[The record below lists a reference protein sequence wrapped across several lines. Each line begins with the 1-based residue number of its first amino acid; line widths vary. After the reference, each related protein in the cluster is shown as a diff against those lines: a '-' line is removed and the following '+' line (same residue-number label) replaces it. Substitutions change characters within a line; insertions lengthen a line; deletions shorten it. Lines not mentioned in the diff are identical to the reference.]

1 MRMFK
6 ILAVFCALSL
16 TALSQAEQMKQL
28 GAWDVHYI
36 ALTSSF
42 LTPEVARTYGIQRS
56 KYNALVNISVLDSTS
71 KEAQKVLVTGTATD
85 LMGRSQTLEFKEI
98 TEGKAIYYIATLS
111 FRYEEDIK
119 FDIRLAKGNTEQK
132 LTFQQKLYIE

>member
-6 ILAVFCALSL
+6 ILAVFFALCL
-16 TALSQAEQMKQL
+16 TSLSQAEQMKQL
-28 GAWDVHYI
+28 GIWDVHYI

>member
-1 MRMFK
+1 MKLLK

-16 TALSQAEQMKQL
+16 APFSQAEQMKQL

-36 ALTSSF
+36 ALSSSF

-56 KYNALVNISVLDSTS
+56 KYNALVNISVLDSATQ
-71 KEAQKVLVTGTATD
+71 APQNVLVSGTATD
-85 LMGRSQTLEFKEI
+85 LMGRSQPLEFKQI

-119 FDIRLAKGNTEQK
+119 FDIKLSKGNTEQR
-132 LTFQQKLYIE
+132 LRFQQKLYIE